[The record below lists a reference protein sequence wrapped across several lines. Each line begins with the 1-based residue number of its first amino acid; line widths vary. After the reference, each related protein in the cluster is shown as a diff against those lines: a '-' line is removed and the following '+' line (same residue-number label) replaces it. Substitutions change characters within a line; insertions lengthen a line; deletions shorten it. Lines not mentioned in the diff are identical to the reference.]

1 MSAIARAMLLM
12 ICFSL
17 HLGAQSRSLALYS
30 GDASGLD
37 PIAIQS
43 AKHELQRLLDPAGIE
58 MLWKTLDTRKTG
70 EQFDQIVVMS
80 FEGSCAEP
88 VAPSSFRV
96 SPDVTYSLADSA
108 VSEGRVLPF
117 VRVDC
122 GYLAQMLAP
131 SLRGLSPTERKSAFG
146 RALGRVVA
154 HEIYHIMGET
164 TRHHVRGVAK
174 PEFSVRDLTAEDFEF
189 DSASITQL
197 RPTPVP
203 ASVDSLSDTE
213 EFLER

>member
-1 MSAIARAMLLM
+1 MSAIARAMLLTVC
-12 ICFSL
+12 ISL
-17 HLGAQSRSLALYS
+17 HVGAQSRSLALYS

-37 PIAIQS
+37 PIAFQS
-43 AKHELQRLLDPAGIE
+43 AKDELQHLLDPAGIE
-58 MLWKTLDTRKTG
+58 MLWKTLDARKAG

-80 FEGSCAEP
+80 FDGSCAEP
-88 VAPSSFRV
+88 AAPSSFRV

-131 SLRGLSPTERKSAFG
+131 SLRSLSPKERATAFG

-164 TRHHVRGVAK
+164 TRHQVRGVAK
-174 PEFSVRDLTAEDFEF
+174 AEFSVRDLIVEDFEF
-189 DSASITQL
+189 DIPSIAQLQSTPALASIET
-197 RPTPVP
+197 
-203 ASVDSLSDTE
+203 SSDTE
-213 EFLER
+213 EFFER

>member
-1 MSAIARAMLLM
+1 MSAISRAMLLM

-17 HLGAQSRSLALYS
+17 HLGAQSRSLALYA
-30 GDASGLD
+30 GPASELD

-58 MLWKTLDTRKTG
+58 MQWKTLHTQKAG
-70 EQFDQIVVMS
+70 EQFDQIVVLS
-80 FEGSCAEP
+80 FDGSCAEP
-88 VAPSSFRV
+88 GAPSSFRV
-96 SPDVTYSLADSA
+96 SPEGTYSLADSA

-122 GYLAQMLAP
+122 GYLAQILAP
-131 SLRGLSPTERKSAFG
+131 SLRNLSPKQRESVFG

-164 TRHHVRGVAK
+164 TRHQVRGVAK
-174 PEFSVRDLTAEDFEF
+174 AEFSVRDLTAENFEF
-189 DSASITQL
+189 DSASIVLMAAISSFSTL
-197 RPTPVP
+197 RD
-203 ASVDSLSDTE
+203 SV
-213 EFLER
+213 RR

>member
-1 MSAIARAMLLM
+1 MSAIARAMLLTV
-12 ICFSL
+12 CFSL
-17 HLGAQSRSLALYS
+17 HLGAQGRSLALYA

-43 AKHELQRLLDPAGIE
+43 ARHELQRLLEPAAIK

-80 FEGSCAEP
+80 FDGSCAEP

-122 GYLAQMLAP
+122 GYLARMLAP
-131 SLRGLSPTERKSAFG
+131 SLRSLSSKERESVFG

-154 HEIYHIMGET
+154 HEIYHIMAET
-164 TRHHVRGVAK
+164 TRHQVRGVAK
-174 PEFSVRDLTAEDFEF
+174 AEFSVRDLTAEDFEF
-189 DSASITQL
+189 DSASIAQL
-197 RPTPVP
+197 RPTPAL
-203 ASVDSLSDTE
+203 ASLDTSSDTE

>member
-1 MSAIARAMLLM
+1 MSAIARAMLLTV
-12 ICFSL
+12 CFSL
-17 HLGAQSRSLALYS
+17 HLGAQSRSLALYA

-43 AKHELQRLLDPAGIE
+43 ARHELQRLLDPAAIK
-58 MLWKTLDTRKTG
+58 MLWKTLDTRKAG

-80 FEGSCAEP
+80 FDGSCAEP

-122 GYLAQMLAP
+122 GYLARMLAP
-131 SLRGLSPTERKSAFG
+131 SLRGLSSKERESVFG

-154 HEIYHIMGET
+154 HEIYHIMAET
-164 TRHHVRGVAK
+164 TRHQVRGVAK
-174 PEFSVRDLTAEDFEF
+174 AEFSVRDLTAEDFEF
-189 DSASITQL
+189 DSASIAQL
-197 RPTPVP
+197 RPTPAL
-203 ASVDSLSDTE
+203 ASLDTSSDTE
-213 EFLER
+213 EFL